1 MKTSAYVL
9 GLVVLLMGATSC
21 GPSTPAEHPSDT
33 TTIKLRNFPGR
44 PPFPFRQFDQN
55 ISHDTLLVQ
64 TTFDLGDSTF
74 IMVASNAVET
84 FEGLRLYR
92 YRFKPDSAVEVMA
105 ISSPA
110 YDSWTML
117 PTFFP
122 LDTVYPDDANWL
134 LANFGEKES
143 WGQKLMLLD
152 WDFMDVGF
160 MDVALPERVMEDDTL
175 RLKRRNVAPHMRYE
189 EKGDT
194 AIFHF
199 ACDSVYLYDDQ
210 AGKLDQVIAAY
221 RLRYTFQANDGLA
234 LWLDGRKRLV
244 KKPT

>member
-1 MKTSAYVL
+1 MKRRTFFF
-9 GLVVLLMGATSC
+9 GLVVLLTGATSC
-21 GPSTPAEHPSDT
+21 GPSAPVEHASDT
-33 TTIKLRNFPGR
+33 DTVEHRLVPGR
-44 PPFPFRQFDQN
+44 APFPFRQFDQN
-55 ISHDTLLVQ
+55 VTHDTLLVQ
-64 TTFDLGDSTF
+64 TTFDLGDSSF
-74 IMVASNAVET
+74 IMVASNVEET
-84 FEGLRLYR
+84 FEGLRLLR
-92 YRFKPDSAVEVMA
+92 YRFKPDSTVEMMAV
-105 ISSPA
+105 SSPA

-122 LDTVYPDDANWL
+122 LDTVHPDDANWV

-143 WGQKLMLLD
+143 WGQKLMMLD

-175 RLKRRNVAPHMRYE
+175 RLKRRNVAPYMRYE

-210 AGKLDQVIAAY
+210 AGKLDQVIAAE
-221 RLRYTFQANDGLA
+221 RLRFTFQVDEGLA
-234 LWLDGRKRLV
+234 LWMDGRKRLV
-244 KKPT
+244 KKPS